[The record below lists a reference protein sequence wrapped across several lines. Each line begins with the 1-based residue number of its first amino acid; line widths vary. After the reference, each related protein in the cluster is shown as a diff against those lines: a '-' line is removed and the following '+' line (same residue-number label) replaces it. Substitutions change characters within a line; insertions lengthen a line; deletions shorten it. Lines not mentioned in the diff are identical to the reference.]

1 MGKTANIVLISVLIV
16 ISAYC
21 IIQENWLILV
31 ANICLISAALID
43 VRIGKLLMRENVN
56 YKSLKQLQKILI
68 PVLYAIGSIAI
79 IIFGMLK
86 YFG

>member
-1 MGKTANIVLISVLIV
+1 MGKTTNIVLIAVLIV

-21 IIQENWLILV
+21 IVQENWLILV
-31 ANICLISAALID
+31 ANICLIFAALVD

-56 YKSLKQLQKILI
+56 YKLLKRLQKILI

-79 IIFGMLK
+79 IIFGVLK